1 MAGTSLDDFLKRN
14 REMADLSLEELRG
27 LSESDKH
34 WTARRS
40 FLAWN
45 LSHYPRER
53 MDYLVALSMV
63 WANHIFMS
71 CCYSEQLME
80 KVLEM
85 ADGVNVE
92 DAPTFTTRDEIMN
105 KQKW

>member
-1 MAGTSLDDFLKRN
+1 MADTSLDDFLKRN
-14 REMADLSLEELRG
+14 REMADLSLEQLRR

-40 FLAWN
+40 FLARN
-45 LSHYPRER
+45 LSYYPRER
-53 MDYLVALSMV
+53 MDYLVTLSMV
-63 WANHIFMS
+63 WANHIFMG
-71 CCYSEQLME
+71 CRYSEQLME

-92 DAPTFTTRDEIMN
+92 DAPTFTTRDEIIN